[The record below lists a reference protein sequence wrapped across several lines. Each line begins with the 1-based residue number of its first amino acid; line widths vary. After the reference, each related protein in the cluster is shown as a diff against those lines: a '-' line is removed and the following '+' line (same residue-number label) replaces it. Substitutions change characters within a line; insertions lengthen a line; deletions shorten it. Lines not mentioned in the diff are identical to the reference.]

1 MAITSAGGYE
11 YDPNP
16 YVEKPEQAE
25 IEGSHYT
32 RLGIQGLIFCN
43 SRSKITPIEGAVAR
57 ITCLANDEH
66 GYEAAPFSILSDATD
81 AKGYFFA
88 TLSPSEVE
96 NFSRLKECKAYLE
109 LTPSKTCNVPTNI
122 NNGIA
127 GALLSSYR
135 TFNKS
140 KMILFSIPPF
150 FYRSNST
157 KAYPNGY

>member
-1 MAITSAGGYE
+1 MY
-11 YDPNP
+11 N
-16 YVEKPEQAE
+16 EKGSTYSVPKICVFFKFKLHE
-25 IEGSHYT
+25 IE
-32 RLGIQGLIFCN
+32 
-43 SRSKITPIEGAVAR
+43 AVAR

-66 GYEAAPFSILSDATD
+66 GYVAAPFSILSDATD

-122 NNGIA
+122 NNGTA

-135 TFNKS
+135 ILNKS
-140 KMILFSIPPF
+140 KMILFSVPPF
-150 FYRSNST
+150 FYGYNST
-157 KAYPNGY
+157 EAYPNGY

>member
-1 MAITSAGGYE
+1 MALTRSIFAISILVLSMMAITSACGYE

-25 IEGSHYT
+25 
-32 RLGIQGLIFCN
+32 
-43 SRSKITPIEGAVAR
+43 IEGAVAR

-96 NFSRLKECKAYLE
+96 NFSTLKECKAFLE
-109 LTPSKTCNVPTNI
+109 LSPSKTYNVPTNI
-122 NNGIA
+122 NNGTA

-135 TFNKS
+135 TLNKS
-140 KMILFSIPPF
+140 KMILFSVPPF